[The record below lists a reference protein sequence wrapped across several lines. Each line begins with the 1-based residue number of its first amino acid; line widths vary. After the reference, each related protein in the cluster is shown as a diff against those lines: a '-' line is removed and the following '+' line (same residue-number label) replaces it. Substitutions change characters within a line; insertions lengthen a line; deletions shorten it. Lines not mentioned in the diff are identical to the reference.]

1 MWILT
6 DAVMEYNLDYAIARL
21 QNSQIFWNA
30 RVLQAL
36 FERQSKQDVYY
47 MEDEEI
53 IHLMKLVCAN

>member
-1 MWILT
+1 
-6 DAVMEYNLDYAIARL
+6 MEYNLDYAIARL

>member
-1 MWILT
+1 
-6 DAVMEYNLDYAIARL
+6 MEYNLDYAIARL

-47 MEDEEI
+47 MADGGDNSFNVTDLCQLI
-53 IHLMKLVCAN
+53 F